1 MHKSSFQSGL
11 RKSSYRFA
19 GLRIRQAVHCRGL
32 QHQRQVFPTI
42 VKSNSTKPHK
52 LNVQSHDSTNGPH
65 TYNRKHCDDNRP
77 ADCRLTGKRDQIKN
91 IDCKHN
97 FRSRSGHLLA
107 NMRIRRPSPQTI
119 KVRNMQAIDP
129 LRLQADFQAK
139 DWGPFYAAEDASTK
153 AEFLTSELKP
163 LLQHHA
169 PERTL
174 VVRDKQTPWIT
185 EEIKRA
191 IEIRNLAYTLYS
203 RNPNRIRGDNQWLDY
218 TMKRDRANSLIYT
231 AKKRY
236 AEMHFNHT
244 LPAKKLWSNLR
255 REGVHNNPKKGT
267 PAENINPDELNVFFS
282 EGHRQLQ
289 NGTRFDTLTEPPHRT
304 AVDRGEPRF
313 DFRHTNVEE
322 ICHKIYEIDTNATG
336 SDGISISFIKLLCPY
351 ILPTLCHLFNSI
363 IDSKSFPPCWKKA
376 IITPIPKV
384 CNPTQL
390 KDFRPISVLPAI
402 SKILEKI
409 LLGQITE
416 HINNPTSPLLARFQ
430 SGYRKGYSTT
440 TALGKVV
447 HDIYDGFSRNH
458 CTVMVLVDFS
468 LAFNCVN
475 HRILKAKLRDEF
487 RFSQAACSLISS
499 FLERRRQSVRMHDG
513 MSEERDVVDGTPQ
526 GSCLS
531 ALLFSMYINSL
542 PSSLTCSHHL
552 YADDLQIYIS
562 GPASDIGALVQSI
575 NEDLE
580 AINNWASINR
590 LSPNPKKTQAI
601 IFSKAGTVTPT
612 TAITFCGEIVP
623 LSTNVT
629 NLGLQLDNNLSWTHQ
644 VNDVVRK
651 TYNIL
656 RTFRRFAPV
665 LSLPTRKKLV
675 QAVIVPVFTY
685 ADVVY
690 YPGLAASLKEQLHRC
705 YKSAVRFVFN
715 LRRRDS
721 TAAVRNSILGHD
733 LPFNYQLRICAFMR
747 QAYYNEQPEYILQH
761 LQRGQLER
769 TRCFIIPRHTT
780 SSGKSLLVYG
790 ATCWNGLSLEL
801 KQKPTIS
808 SFKTAMKNL
817 V

>member
-402 SKILEKI
+402 SKILEICLDKSQSTSTI
-409 LLGQITE
+409 LLP
-416 HINNPTSPLLARFQ
+416 HS
-430 SGYRKGYSTT
+430 
-440 TALGKVV
+440 
-447 HDIYDGFSRNH
+447 
-458 CTVMVLVDFS
+458 
-468 LAFNCVN
+468 
-475 HRILKAKLRDEF
+475 
-487 RFSQAACSLISS
+487 
-499 FLERRRQSVRMHDG
+499 
-513 MSEERDVVDGTPQ
+513 
-526 GSCLS
+526 
-531 ALLFSMYINSL
+531 
-542 PSSLTCSHHL
+542 
-552 YADDLQIYIS
+552 
-562 GPASDIGALVQSI
+562 
-575 NEDLE
+575 
-580 AINNWASINR
+580 
-590 LSPNPKKTQAI
+590 
-601 IFSKAGTVTPT
+601 
-612 TAITFCGEIVP
+612 
-623 LSTNVT
+623 
-629 NLGLQLDNNLSWTHQ
+629 
-644 VNDVVRK
+644 
-651 TYNIL
+651 
-656 RTFRRFAPV
+656 
-665 LSLPTRKKLV
+665 
-675 QAVIVPVFTY
+675 
-685 ADVVY
+685 
-690 YPGLAASLKEQLHRC
+690 
-705 YKSAVRFVFN
+705 
-715 LRRRDS
+715 
-721 TAAVRNSILGHD
+721 
-733 LPFNYQLRICAFMR
+733 
-747 QAYYNEQPEYILQH
+747 
-761 LQRGQLER
+761 
-769 TRCFIIPRHTT
+769 
-780 SSGKSLLVYG
+780 
-790 ATCWNGLSLEL
+790 
-801 KQKPTIS
+801 
-808 SFKTAMKNL
+808 
-817 V
+817 